1 MNRWYCVGIVVI
13 HDDPPGEWDSGAG
26 SDCSE
31 GASEVE
37 EKEEEGRD
45 KSISEVKQVTR
56 EEEETDRR
64 VIKPDICAISQ
75 LLNFDEVRKRWC
87 CAALN
92 LCVKWFVLLKTLNI
106 CTPLERQLCPFACV
120 YARCHLPRNNR
131 EKTEPFFRRRRMTCQ
146 VRRRRGRRRSG
157 GGGAPWSRTSPRRA
171 GLASPGATV

>member
-92 LCVKWFVLLKTLNI
+92 LCVKRFVLLKTLNI
-106 CTPLERQLCPFACV
+106 CTPLERQLC
-120 YARCHLPRNNR
+120 
-131 EKTEPFFRRRRMTCQ
+131 T
-146 VRRRRGRRRSG
+146 
-157 GGGAPWSRTSPRRA
+157 
-171 GLASPGATV
+171 